1 MPFFSKVKHQL
12 VTILTICEPSEP
24 PKLHIGTPTN
34 FRRGDYTIEGLTE
47 EQQAWIHE
55 KASADA
61 SYPSTPGHRLTRS
74 SLSAMSS
81 LPGPIPEPF
90 CEKPRQ
96 VPPFPVRRCVSNPSP
111 HPHVRHSLPIIRSQ
125 STGNRLQQYLS
136 YGGES
141 LGSKYAPRYRP
152 VRIEPSAQPLSI
164 SEESQDSE
172 VSRDLASR
180 PTSFY
185 SQFSQPSSEVLPNEE
200 ALTHIPFPDWPRVD
214 AYNRPFSLDSI
225 PSLPKSRPTSLP
237 APHFNPAIYDQIIDS
252 EMSGSLIS
260 DIESLVEPLS
270 FYQVRMTG
278 SFSQIVQAMM
288 EAKMLV

>member
-1 MPFFSKVKHQL
+1 
-12 VTILTICEPSEP
+12 
-24 PKLHIGTPTN
+24 
-34 FRRGDYTIEGLTE
+34 
-47 EQQAWIHE
+47 
-55 KASADA
+55 
-61 SYPSTPGHRLTRS
+61 
-74 SLSAMSS
+74 MSS

-96 VPPFPVRRCVSNPSP
+96 VPPFPVKRCVSNPSP

-136 YGGES
+136 YDGES
-141 LGSKYAPRYRP
+141 LGSRYAPRYRP

-200 ALTHIPFPDWPRVD
+200 ALTHIPFPDWPRID

-252 EMSGSLIS
+252 EMSSSLIS

-288 EAKMLV
+288 EAKSAWSTRSSLDGDEGESCYGDDDDESEDDSDVSQCSFDSKGQEAMLVSELHHGSFV